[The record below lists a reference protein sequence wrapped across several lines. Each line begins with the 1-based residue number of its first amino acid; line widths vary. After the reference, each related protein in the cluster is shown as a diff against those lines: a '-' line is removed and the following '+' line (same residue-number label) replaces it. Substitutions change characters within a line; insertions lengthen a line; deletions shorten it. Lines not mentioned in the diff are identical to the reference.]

1 MHPMI
6 SVSRRAFLVGTA
18 TAGIWMR
25 ARIASA
31 GIAPT
36 DGDAWFWNIVGQ
48 IEAGPPVGGPSA
60 GDIDNSTF
68 GVEAHRAGRENP
80 HGTPPALAD
89 FYLRAVFEPDTTD
102 GRDWDIGFVWRTS
115 SAMDALWWTIETNGT
130 WSLNGCI
137 WERTARAPQV
147 LASDGTCGRLDSP
160 VLLQALVAGSRMA
173 CSVNH
178 GDVIH
183 ARIPDRR
190 DAGHVG
196 ILANAQDPHLRP
208 SGVTPYRELAVWSLD
223 RADLSALPDKIPR
236 SLC

>member
-1 MHPMI
+1 
-6 SVSRRAFLVGTA
+6 
-18 TAGIWMR
+18 
-25 ARIASA
+25 
-31 GIAPT
+31 
-36 DGDAWFWNIVGQ
+36 
-48 IEAGPPVGGPSA
+48 
-60 GDIDNSTF
+60 
-68 GVEAHRAGRENP
+68 
-80 HGTPPALAD
+80 
-89 FYLRAVFEPDTTD
+89 
-102 GRDWDIGFVWRTS
+102 
-115 SAMDALWWTIETNGT
+115 
-130 WSLNGCI
+130 
-137 WERTARAPQV
+137 
-147 LASDGTCGRLDSP
+147 
-160 VLLQALVAGSRMA
+160 MA